1 MPGLVGTYPI
11 VPFTTPVNGDDLDAA
26 VVVSHDN
33 TTAAALTSHDADGTI
48 HLQSST
54 LAARAGAGIVGRK
67 WLTTDGL
74 RVYYD
79 TGAAWSEI
87 DYLCKTAGGTVAGAT
102 TFSAAATFNGGIVST
117 TGAFSGAV
125 STGALTVAGG
135 ILNTGSPVARFEVT
149 GSGPLGGA
157 AGVGTELYKDG
168 IQTFNRTSAAY
179 ATMNI
184 DGADIRLN
192 TNGGSGRI
200 LIGTS
205 VVTSAAVGEVVVAN
219 AKAYRSANVA
229 GTDTFTLISGGAS
242 NQIVLGAGSAAVT
255 IGPTIVTGAAG
266 GDLVIAYS
274 KGYRSVGNA
283 GTTTFRLID
292 AVTIGPDSDNVRISA
307 DGTRTVIG
315 AVSSV
320 TGSAAGDLII
330 ANVRSFRGVNA
341 TGNATKHL
349 ISINASDTVYVGF
362 DIPGAIA
369 LGAPVSVVSAAA
381 GEVVVA
387 NNKSIRSSNNAGT
400 GTFALIY
407 LDNTDKVQV
416 DANGRGA
423 IFGAGAVFAGAL
435 SGITTLAT
443 SSDITVTAV
452 NAGLTLVAAR
462 SYSVQSNSAG
472 NLVFADNTAATNRW
486 LINSSGHFLA
496 ASDATYDIGASGATR
511 PRDLFI
517 SRALAMGGALSGLTT
532 LSMSSTLTGATR
544 VESGKFKGNSATPG
558 IANGVAIG
566 TGGAVS
572 TTISGTDAGGKIS
585 IVAGNATLTNG
596 SLCTVTFNSA
606 YSSAPF
612 VVLHYVNSGSTT
624 VLAYGVANVS
634 TTGFTIDVPLAP
646 TSGQAYTFYYT
657 VIQ

>member
-87 DYLCKTAGGTVAGAT
+87 DYLCKTAGGTVAAST
-102 TFSAAATFNGGIVST
+102 TFSNGLISSAGTTLAAFTASGLATLSGGLTTT
-117 TGAFSGAV
+117 TGTFSGAV
-125 STGALTVAGG
+125 STGALTAT
-135 ILNTGSPVARFEVT
+135 TGTFSNAVSMTALTATSGTFSGTITSDTP
-149 GSGPLGGA
+149 GSNF
-157 AGVGTELYKDG
+157 
-168 IQTFNRTSAAY
+168 IQFSLSAAAKAFFGISGSAGSIVNGSVSGDAY
-179 ATMNI
+179 
-184 DGADIRLN
+184 IR
-192 TNGGSGRI
+192 TNGGNLLFSVDSGGSSGFQ
-200 LIGTS
+200 LKSTGQFLVGTA
-205 VVTSAAVGEVVVAN
+205 VTAS
-219 AKAYRSANVA
+219 SVA
-229 GTDTFTLISGGAS
+229 GDV
-242 NQIVLGAGSAAVT
+242 VL
-255 IGPTIVTGAAG
+255 
-266 GDLVIAYS
+266 AYT
-274 KGYRSVGNA
+274 KGYRTVGNA

-292 AVTIGPDSDNVRISA
+292 AVSIGPDNDNVRISA
-307 DGTRTVIG
+307 DGTRTVFG
-315 AVSSV
+315 AVTTV
-320 TGSAAGDLII
+320 GGSAGGDVIL
-330 ANVRSFRGVNA
+330 ANVRSLRGVNA
-341 TGNATKHL
+341 AGTATKHL
-349 ISINASDTVYVGF
+349 ISINASDTVVIGA
-362 DIPGAIA
+362 DIPGGIA
-369 LGAPVSVVSAAA
+369 LGAPASVASVGA

-387 NNKSIRSSNNAGT
+387 NNKSIRSSNNAGSA
-400 GTFALIY
+400 TFALIY

-423 IFGAGAVFAGAL
+423 VFGAGAVFTGGL
-435 SGITTLAT
+435 SGITT
-443 SSDITVTAV
+443 
-452 NAGLTLVAAR
+452 
-462 SYSVQSNSAG
+462 
-472 NLVFADNTAATNRW
+472 
-486 LINSSGHFLA
+486 
-496 ASDATYDIGASGATR
+496 
-511 PRDLFI
+511 
-517 SRALAMGGALSGLTT
+517 LAMGGALSGVTT

-572 TTISGTDAGGKIS
+572 TTISGTDAAGKIN
-585 IVAGNATLTNG
+585 IVAGNASLTNG

-612 VVLHYVNSGSTT
+612 VLLHYVNSGSTT

-646 TSGQAYTFYYT
+646 TGGQGYTFYYT